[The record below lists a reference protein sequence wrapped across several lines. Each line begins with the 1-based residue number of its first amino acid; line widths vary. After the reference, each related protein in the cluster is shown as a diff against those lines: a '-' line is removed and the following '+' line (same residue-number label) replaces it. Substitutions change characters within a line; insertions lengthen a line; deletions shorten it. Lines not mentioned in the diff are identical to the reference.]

1 MLRPAYYWMAFD
13 EKEALLETDEG
24 VIRTPAGELMIAF
37 MDAEWEKWIEAANE
51 IRKSSKR
58 GAEQFGQFYSALK
71 RGMEHLH
78 PLTKIFVTNQIGNI
92 FLELTQDPEV
102 KACVEKEDWK
112 KFEKKLGPKMFYLMG
127 DVAARC
133 SNYFSIYARETNR
146 IKSFIK
152 MVLDQ
157 EGCNAEW
164 GIFQRYAW
172 FRLSDESYQMYAPE
186 AYAQLN
192 TEVQIEVG
200 TRLISVMKNMSSE
213 EKEKIKNEITAGK
226 RKKPVVRRYWAT
238 DKLEALLYLEFDHM
252 AEKQIPLRT
261 CAYCGRYFIPYS
273 SASRYC
279 GRPIGNRAA
288 KTCKDIGAA
297 SLFQEKVNADEA
309 KALYIKVDNRI
320 QTYVN
325 RQSNDMIKAKLPQWR
340 EWASGLLA
348 KVEKGELGFDDFK
361 REIDLPSDMALK
373 HIVLGVEEVQR
384 IRDRNRR
391 RKEGMK

>member
-186 AYAQLN
+186 AYAQL
-192 TEVQIEVG
+192 
-200 TRLISVMKNMSSE
+200 
-213 EKEKIKNEITAGK
+213 
-226 RKKPVVRRYWAT
+226 
-238 DKLEALLYLEFDHM
+238 
-252 AEKQIPLRT
+252 
-261 CAYCGRYFIPYS
+261 
-273 SASRYC
+273 
-279 GRPIGNRAA
+279 
-288 KTCKDIGAA
+288 
-297 SLFQEKVNADEA
+297 ADEA
-309 KALYIKVDNRI
+309 YAVKDLSAAGYYYTQAFERDGDNYNYAVMAANSYIEGGYTSKALDAVRNCI
-320 QTYVN
+320 
-325 RQSNDMIKAKLPQWR
+325 
-340 EWASGLLA
+340 
-348 KVEKGELGFDDFK
+348 
-361 REIDLPSDMALK
+361 ALK
-373 HIVLGVEEVQR
+373 PADGSLYLMLLNLQPDIEGISDADVELLQQGYKLTGD
-384 IRDRNRR
+384 DRLNI
-391 RKEGMK
+391 K